1 MEKSYA
7 HWNDWC
13 AMSVI
18 IKKCTVDELLL
29 DVSFANILA
38 EYARELV
45 VEGAP
50 AFSAKIEKYKHL
62 EKVGCL
68 QPFGAYVEDKLVG
81 FITVLTDVFL
91 HLSVVMAFSESYFV
105 LKDYRSTGAGVSL
118 RRTAEKHAKSEGALG
133 ILISTP
139 VGGVLAEVLSN
150 TKEYTETNRVF
161 FRSFA
166 NV

>member
-1 MEKSYA
+1 MT
-7 HWNDWC
+7 
-13 AMSVI
+13 VI
-18 IKKCTVDELLL
+18 VKKCTVDGLL
-29 DVSFANILA
+29 SEPTFANILA
-38 EYARELV
+38 EYAKELV

-68 QPFGAYVEDKLVG
+68 QPFGAYAENKLVG

-105 LKDYRSTGAGVSL
+105 LREYRSTGAGTFL
-118 RRTAEKHAKSEGALG
+118 RRTAEKHAKSEGASG
-133 ILISTP
+133 ILISAP
-139 VGGVLAEVLSN
+139 FGGVLAEVLAN

-161 FRSFA
+161 FRSLA